1 MSNQQEGASK
11 NAAMTVMEELRMSGT
26 DLAGQLREF
35 LKSGR
40 ARRVTVLGE
49 HGDELFSL
57 SLTPGAVAGVQV

>member
-1 MSNQQEGASK
+1 VSNQYEGTSRH
-11 NAAMTVMEELRMSGT
+11 AAMAVMEELRMSGT

-40 ARRVTVLGE
+40 ARRVTVLSE

-57 SLTPGAVAGVQV
+57 SLTPGAVAGARA